1 MLSEEKENKAIRHN
15 FLVEVFKFIWARKVY
30 WIVPAILCLI
40 LFILLITVGTS
51 PISPFIYTI
60 I

>member
-1 MLSEEKENKAIRHN
+1 MSELKKAKRNNFIIEMSKFLWKKKAYWIFPVIV
-15 FLVEVFKFIWARKVY
+15 FLV
-30 WIVPAILCLI
+30 
-40 LFILLITVGTS
+40 LLIFLLTVGTS